1 MDSLYAAYG
10 APIAHRGPTGS
21 SQAQAIDLDDE
32 FDTDD
37 GLEDAPDATQAYNSS
52 SFSFEIYGIFQ
63 SKIVGC
69 RFYNG
74 VATVGE
80 MVVLKREPQNPY
92 DRNAIQ
98 VLNVQRTQIG
108 HIPRQVAGKL
118 AKYMDA
124 KSLLIEASITGPKG
138 EFDCPIELRLY
149 GTDDPRKRD
158 QLKKQMQ
165 ADRLPVGNMVSRVK
179 LAERAQKERIAQQ
192 EKLDKERKKAIELA
206 QKAARSAGVS
216 VGLGSS
222 NLQIRSSGEYAAG
235 SAGGLPT
242 VEPPKT
248 LDSII
253 MDSEQFNPR
262 NYEEMVDQFGISEEK
277 LASMPKADQP
287 KGLLT
292 RLHPFQLQGLQWMLD
307 KESPKLPTVGSKE
320 VVQFW
325 QRNSRNSNLFTHIAT
340 NFTTRESPRLA
351 SGGILADD
359 MGLGKT
365 ISVISLILADKA
377 LGRKNADVS
386 GATLI
391 LAPVS
396 VMSNWSSQMA
406 KHIEKEHSL
415 RIMFYHSTL
424 KKPLNPQEIDNY
436 DIVISTYDTVSSEW
450 WKSAKPE
457 EAVRKD
463 GVFSVNWRR
472 VVLDEGHHI
481 RNPASK
487 RAQAAWHIK
496 AQSKWALSGT
506 PIVNNLKDLY
516 SLVKFIDLPIMNDI
530 TIFNHT
536 IIRPMTKGDKA
547 AVKLLK
553 YLMGEMCLR
562 RRKDMSFIDL
572 RLPELSEYIHRIKF
586 SPNEQEMYDVL
597 AEEAKGRLDMWLQEQ
612 QTSTTNK
619 VASGTNS
626 YRGVL
631 EIILR
636 MRQVCNHYELV
647 GTDRLG
653 GIMAA
658 LDANGFVDLTPDNKL
673 ALQQLLQL
681 SIDSQEDCPVC
692 LDTFKD
698 PVITKCAHVFCTPCI
713 ERVIDTQHRCPMCR
727 AELDALGTT
736 TVKPM
741 KEGEAANG
749 GASTTTQPEPPS
761 LTDLKSSSKVAA
773 ILAILRAQQKD
784 PSKGNKTIVFSQ
796 WTSFL
801 DLLTPHLRDA
811 GFGLTRIDGTMRAAD
826 RDRALDA
833 LESDPQCT
841 VMLASLAVASV
852 GLNLVA
858 ANSVILADSW
868 WAPAI
873 EDQAVDRVHRL
884 GQKRECT
891 VFRIVIEKSVEEKV
905 LGIQE
910 KKRQL
915 VGVVFN
921 ERDEDGELGGRK
933 KKGRRR
939 VGGVEDLRTLLG

>member
-1 MDSLYAAYG
+1 M
-10 APIAHRGPTGS
+10 APHNRKRPAQDDDDVQIIS
-21 SQAQAIDLDDE
+21 SQPSSRSLSNAIDLDDE

-37 GLEDAPDATQAYNSS
+37 GLDDAPEATQAYNSS
-52 SFSFEIYGIFQ
+52 SFSFEIYGIFP
-63 SKIVGC
+63 SKVVGC
-69 RFYNG
+69 RYYNG
-74 VATVGE
+74 LATFGE
-80 MVVLKREPQNPY
+80 MVVLKREPQNQY

-98 VLNVQRTQIG
+98 VRNVQGNQIG
-108 HIPRQVAGKL
+108 HIPKQVAAKL
-118 AKYMDA
+118 AKYMDD
-124 KSLLIEASITGPKG
+124 KSLLIEASISGPKG
-138 EFDCPIELRLY
+138 EYDCPIELRLY
-149 GTDDPRKRD
+149 GTDDPRMRD
-158 QLKKQMQ
+158 QLKAKMQ
-165 ADRLPVGNMVSRVK
+165 ADRLPIGHM
-179 LAERAQKERIAQQ
+179 KERIKQQ
-192 EKLDKERKKAIELA
+192 EKLDQERKKAIGLA
-206 QKAARSAGVS
+206 KKAARSAGVS

-222 NLQIRSSGEYAAG
+222 SLQVSSSG
-235 SAGGLPT
+235 
-242 VEPPKT
+242 
-248 LDSII
+248 D
-253 MDSEQFNPR
+253 EQFNPR
-262 NYEEMVDQFGISEEK
+262 NYEDMVDQFGISEEK
-277 LASMPKADQP
+277 LANMPKADQP

-292 RLHPFQLQGLQWMLD
+292 KLHPFQLQGLQWMLD
-307 KESPKLPTVGSKE
+307 KESPKLPAVDSKE
-320 VVQFW
+320 IVQFW
-325 QRNSRNSNLFTHIAT
+325 QRSSRDSSLFTHIAT
-340 NFTTRESPRLA
+340 NYTTRESPRLA
-351 SGGILADD
+351 SGGVLADD

-386 GATLI
+386 GVTLI

-406 KHIEKEHSL
+406 KHIEKEHAL

-450 WKSAKPE
+450 WKPAKPK

-463 GVFSVNWRR
+463 GVFSINWRR

-481 RNPASK
+481 RNPVAK
-487 RAQAAWHIK
+487 RTQAAWHIK
-496 AQSKWALSGT
+496 AQSKWALTGT

-516 SLVKFIDLPIMNDI
+516 SLAKFVDLSVMNSMD
-530 TIFNHT
+530 IFNNT
-536 IIRPMTKGDKA
+536 IIRPVGKGDEA

-553 YLMGEMCLR
+553 YLMGDLCLR

-572 RLPELSEYIHRIKF
+572 KLPELSEYIHRIKF
-586 SPNEQEMYDVL
+586 SSHEQEIYDVL
-597 AEEAKGRLDMWLQEQ
+597 AEDAKGRLDMWVQELQMN
-612 QTSTTNK
+612 TTNK
-619 VASGTNS
+619 VPSGTNS

-636 MRQVCNHYELV
+636 MRQVCNHYKLV

-658 LDANGFVDLTPDNKL
+658 LDANGFVDLTPENNL

-692 LDTFKD
+692 LDSFKE

-713 ERVIDTQHRCPMCR
+713 ERVIDTQHKCPMCR
-727 AELDALGTT
+727 AELDALAST

-741 KEGEAANG
+741 KEAPPPAP
-749 GASTTTQPEPPS
+749 QPELS
-761 LTDLKSSSKVAA
+761 LTDDAPPSSSKVDA

-784 PSKGNKTIVFSQ
+784 PAKGNKTIVFSQ

-801 DLLTPHLRDA
+801 DLLTPHLAAA
-811 GFGLTRIDGTMRAAD
+811 GFGTARIDGTMRAAD

-833 LESDPQCT
+833 LETDPQCT

-905 LGIQE
+905 LLIQE
-910 KKRQL
+910 KKRKL

-921 ERDEDGELGGRK
+921 ERDEDGEVGGRK
-933 KKGRRR
+933 RKGKRR